1 MITPAELWEQYQPRF
16 AEAKLRDKEEQ
27 TLVFLIQ
34 PARVGRFLIAPLT
47 LRRVLYLEAYRSP
60 FIGGDAPLNKWSVLE
75 LLWVLSPQ
83 FTPSPFKRKLFF
95 VRNYFCDA
103 EKYTEMVGE
112 WLMAGME
119 LIGASQGEE
128 EESPLWVAQL
138 VETFASEYGWTIDYI
153 LDIPFL
159 QLNILGKAMG
169 LRLAMKSGDKNSGVK
184 SNRNVD
190 KVRADYL
197 KETNRVSRG

>member
-1 MITPAELWEQYQPRF
+1 M
-16 AEAKLRDKEEQ
+16 
-27 TLVFLIQ
+27 
-34 PARVGRFLIAPLT
+34 
-47 LRRVLYLEAYRSP
+47 
-60 FIGGDAPLNKWSVLE
+60 
-75 LLWVLSPQ
+75 
-83 FTPSPFKRKLFF
+83 
-95 VRNYFCDA
+95 
-103 EKYTEMVGE
+103 
-112 WLMAGME
+112 
-119 LIGASQGEE
+119 
-128 EESPLWVAQL
+128 
-138 VETFASEYGWTIDYI
+138 ETFASEYGWTIDYI